1 MMTMHIRNKTK
12 MVAQCKQL
20 QMKRQTPNSR
30 GYLDPIWKDR
40 SAVLNEKMKTFL
52 SFIFVLYWRENRALH
67 FPDTTRKHI
76 HNDTQ
81 I

>member
-1 MMTMHIRNKTK
+1 MA
-12 MVAQCKQL
+12 AQCKQL
-20 QMKRQTPNSR
+20 QIKRHTLNCR
-30 GYLDPIWKDR
+30 GYLDSIWKDR
-40 SAVLNEKMKTFL
+40 SVVLNEKMKTFP